1 MIGAV
6 RRLGMILVVA
16 TLMSA
21 ARSAAEASPPD
32 TPDSPDTI
40 DATSA
45 PSADHGGRN
54 RLLFLPDAMPVRPGG
69 GYLAL
74 HDLFIPSFAVGI
86 TGFFSIAAGA
96 SIVPGLDRQYVMIA
110 PKVVPYSTA
119 NFAIAAGLLYAARRG
134 DAGAGIA
141 FAEITSDGDG
151 GSGTFGL
158 GWRAAGDGTGG
169 RPVIIAGFRV
179 PVPGGFDIV
188 SENWFPPNLD
198 PAILSIGW
206 RYSTGRVAVD
216 LAACLNAQPE
226 GGGASLLPWISLAYH
241 Y

>member
-6 RRLGMILVVA
+6 RRFRMTLVVA
-16 TLMSA
+16 MLIAA
-21 ARSAAEASPPD
+21 ARPVAEASA
-32 TPDSPDTI
+32 PDSTGASPG
-40 DATSA
+40 
-45 PSADHGGRN
+45 PSEDHGGRN
-54 RLLFLPDAMPVRPGG
+54 RLLFLPDAMPLRPGG

-74 HDLFIPSFAVGI
+74 HDLFVPSLAVGI
-86 TGFFSIAAGA
+86 TGFFSLAAGA

-110 PKVVPYSTA
+110 PKVVPYATDD
-119 NFAIAAGLLYAARRG
+119 FAIAGGLLYAARRG

-141 FAEITSDGDG
+141 FAEITADGDG

-158 GWRAAGDGTGG
+158 GWSAAGGGTGG

-198 PAILSIGW
+198 PAIFSIGW
-206 RYSTGRVAVD
+206 RYSTGRVAID
-216 LAACLNAQPE
+216 LAALLNAQPE
-226 GGGASLLPWISLAYH
+226 GGGASLVPWISLACH